1 VPSIDPIIIFIVTG
15 MVSMSG
21 ALCAGAINKLP
32 EEDKPA
38 FAATREGMTKIVL
51 AGNLAAV
58 TFIFAA
64 AYGFSHLD
72 WWIPLLCMFVSFP
85 VFHYIV
91 VAQVLGDVKGLFIMT
106 ALSLLSLPVLYLYW

>member
-1 VPSIDPIIIFIVTG
+1 MPILDPLIIFVVTG

-32 EEDKPA
+32 DEDKPA
-38 FAATREGMTKIVL
+38 FASTREGMTKIVL

-72 WWIPLLCMFVSFP
+72 WWIPLVCMFITFP
-85 VFHYIV
+85 VFHYV
-91 VAQVLGDVKGLFIMT
+91 VVQQLLGNVKGLWATM
-106 ALSLLSLPVLYLYW
+106 ALSLASLPVLYLYW